1 MKKIFGFRSKG
12 PSPLGPSARPRN
24 NCVGFGR
31 ESASGA
37 HMPRYHIHDKDMG
50 KIHKAASVGDVAKVQ
65 HILILGKSGVN
76 DRDKKDR
83 TALHLACAYGH
94 PEVVTLLVERKC
106 EIDACDGESSTALI
120 KAVQCQEEECAT
132 ILLEHGANPDVMDSR
147 GNTALH
153 YAVLSENTSIAAK
166 LLAHNANMEA
176 KNKDDLTPLLLAVK
190 ENKQHIVEF
199 LVKKKTSCH
208 AVDQLGSNRQLFEYD
223 GKRQKTSENSNPVDN
238 GSEDESLSRSSHKPD
253 PADSWPS
260 SDEDDYSFDTKN
272 VPKINLTE
280 LWAAAQQSKK
290 NQTKCGI
297 ENLEN
302 SSLFDNSNSN
312 SEHEDAVEIG
322 PGTSAGVRTSSP
334 SCPSPE
340 PVEGATEPAIGR
352 EENGTDIVESAS
364 QENDTDIVES
374 TSQENGAEIVES
386 ASQENGANI
395 VERASQE
402 QPNHSNLAYASGWHK
417 SNKSEMMTALGLGED
432 EDEESPWDSESIS
445 DSVSLKGVDRFYGAA
460 DPTGQTRV
468 HGQVEDVTYIPSCMS
483 GSRNFKMA
491 KLEESRNVGIPVAH
505 KETLRKY
512 PVMEPSI
519 KKPDPVLNKT
529 AGMKDV
535 QTFRSEPD
543 LEEQKRLGGSED
555 SQRKVEEKRKYKN
568 NEAKLSGS
576 LYSGAADSVENGVNQ
591 QSGKADDQQFPVKG
605 DKEHDRGPPLLMKEM
620 KKKENEKCV
629 SRESVTMPMTE
640 KPGSPPGGPLHL
652 QDGSSLSDTDQS
664 ETRPTK
670 KASIKNNKV
679 KKQVAAVDD
688 LDDLNELSE
697 TASEDCELQCP
708 DYESVL
714 CEIEHLRM
722 ECRDIVS
729 LLKIRDAVYS
739 YKRLIEF
746 KRSHCE
752 LLTGKLKRMEN
763 KFKELQKEV
772 SETKEVR
779 SLLEHEKAEWE
790 QELSSLRFALKQEE
804 EKRRSADLLSEKTME
819 QLRRKDEQYQSE
831 VEGKQQLEV
840 SLRTLDMELKTVRNH
855 LNQVLEERNE
865 IQRQL
870 SQEQNARMLQD
881 GILANHLCKQK
892 EIEMAQKRMT
902 SEVSVSHEKEKDL
915 LHKNQR
921 LQDEIAMLRLEMDTV
936 KSHNQEKEKKYL
948 EDIKTANEKS
958 DKLQR
963 TIKLNEETFTKT
975 IFQYNGQLNNLK
987 TENTMLSSKLE
998 NEKQNKERL
1007 ETDVESFRS
1016 RLASAMHDH
1025 AEIQASKRD
1034 LEIAFQRARD
1044 EWLRLQDKMNFDL
1057 SNLRDNNEILSQQ
1070 LSKTEKKLNSLE
1082 IEFHHTKDALR
1093 EKTLALKHV
1102 QRDLN
1107 QTQCQMKEVEHLYQ
1121 DEQGKVNKYMGKQE
1135 SIEERLSQ
1143 LQSENMLLRQ
1153 QLDDASNKADSKD
1166 KTIVN
1171 IQDQFHDMLG
1181 RLQAEGQKHR
1191 LMLED
1196 RNKELVSECSHF
1208 KERLCQY
1215 ENEKA
1220 EREVVVR
1227 RLQQELAD
1235 TLKKQSM
1242 SEASLEVSSRYRSNL
1257 EDEARDLKKKLG
1269 QLRSQLQEAQDQHRE
1284 AVQHA
1289 EKMQDHL
1296 QKLELENSN
1305 FKITIKNQSEKIEQL
1320 QENLSSV
1327 NLSEEDKEKLKK
1339 LAEVK
1344 ESLECTLE
1352 QEQKRNDAL
1361 EEELRGFKELLK
1373 KTKKELSE
1381 HENRELNRH
1390 QDIKNSQFEMDI
1402 PVNMLIK
1409 KIDDL
1414 TSKLE
1419 TTSSKCLHLGKKNQ
1433 VLQQEL
1439 LLMKTIQKKC
1449 VKLEKNKRKLEQE
1462 VDSLRSHMEKNM
1474 VEHSQLQQ
1482 YRREVEEQARQDLV
1496 EKLKQVNLFLQAQAA
1511 SQENLEQLRESSNAS
1526 VRSQMELRIKDLESQ
1541 LSRMKS
1547 QEDFDKIELEK
1558 YKQLYQEE
1566 LRVRKS
1572 LSSKLNK
1579 TNERLEEA
1587 STKLLLEEQQNR
1599 SLLSSL
1605 STRPIVECPCV
1616 GGLHNSLVFNR
1627 TLIPRENIVIPT
1639 SSLQPSNKRME
1650 IYLTKMHQELE
1661 KSINRELK
1669 EAAAELESEFC
1680 RVSPLGSATKPGQDL
1695 LSEASQEYIDILKKK
1710 YTIC

>member
-12 PSPLGPSARPRN
+12 PSPLGPPARPRN
-24 NCVGFGR
+24 NSVGFGR
-31 ESASGA
+31 ESARGA

-132 ILLEHGANPDVMDSR
+132 ILLEHGANPDVMDGS

-153 YAVLSENTSIAAK
+153 YAVLSENTSIVAK
-166 LLAHNANMEA
+166 LLAHDANMEA

-208 AVDQLGSNRQLFEYD
+208 AVDQLGSNRQIFEYD
-223 GKRQKTSENSNPVDN
+223 GKRQKNSENSNPVDN
-238 GSEDESLSRSSHKPD
+238 GSEDESLSRSSHIPD

-260 SDEDDYSFDTKN
+260 SDEDDYSLDNKN

-290 NQTKCGI
+290 NQTKCGV
-297 ENLEN
+297 ENLGN
-302 SSLFDNSNSN
+302 STLFDNSNSN
-312 SEHEDAVEIG
+312 SEDEDAVEIG
-322 PGTSAGVRTSSP
+322 PGTSARVRTSSL
-334 SCPSPE
+334 SCPSPD

-364 QENDTDIVES
+364 HEN
-374 TSQENGAEIVES
+374 S
-386 ASQENGANI
+386 ADI
-395 VERASQE
+395 VERASHKNSADIVERASRE

-417 SNKSEMMTALGLGED
+417 SNKSEMMSALGLGED

-445 DSVSLKGVDRFYGAA
+445 DSVSLKGVGRFYGAA
-460 DPTGQTRV
+460 DQTGETRV
-468 HGQVEDVTYIPSCMS
+468 HGQVE
-483 GSRNFKMA
+483 
-491 KLEESRNVGIPVAH
+491 
-505 KETLRKY
+505 ETLRKY
-512 PVMEPSI
+512 PVIEPTI

-535 QTFRSEPD
+535 QMLKSEPD
-543 LEEQKRLGGSED
+543 LEEQKRPSGGEGG
-555 SQRKVEEKRKYKN
+555 QRKAEEKKKYKD
-568 NEAKLSGS
+568 NEAKLSGNV
-576 LYSGAADSVENGVNQ
+576 YSGAADSVENGVNQ
-591 QSGKADDQQFPVKG
+591 QSGKTDEQQLSVKG
-605 DKEHDRGPPLLMKEM
+605 NKEHERGPPLLMKEM
-620 KKKENEKCV
+620 KKKENEKWV
-629 SRESVTMPMTE
+629 SRESVTMPVTE
-640 KPGSPPGGPLHL
+640 KAGSPPGGSLHL

-670 KASIKNNKV
+670 KTSIKNNKIRN
-679 KKQVAAVDD
+679 QVAAMDD
-688 LDDLNELSE
+688 LDDLNESSE
-697 TASEDCELQCP
+697 TASEDYQLQCP

-714 CEIEHLRM
+714 CELEHLRV
-722 ECRDIVS
+722 ECRDIVG

-779 SLLEHEKAEWE
+779 SLLEHEKAEWA

-819 QLRRKDEQYQSE
+819 QLRRKEEQYQSE

-840 SLRTLDMELKTVRNH
+840 SLRTLDMELKTVRSH

-975 IFQYNGQLNNLK
+975 IFQYNGQLNNL
-987 TENTMLSSKLE
+987 TAENTMLSSKLE
-998 NEKQNKERL
+998 SEKQNKERL

-1034 LEIAFQRARD
+1034 LEVAFQRARD

-1227 RLQQELAD
+1227 QLQQELAD

-1352 QEQKRNDAL
+1352 QEQKRNYAL
-1361 EEELRGFKELLK
+1361 EEELREFKELLK
-1373 KTKKELSE
+1373 KTKRELSE
-1381 HENRELNRH
+1381 HENRELNLH
-1390 QDIKNSQFEMDI
+1390 QDIKNSQFEVDI

-1419 TTSSKCLHLGKKNQ
+1419 TASSKCLHLGKKNQ

-1449 VKLEKNKRKLEQE
+1449 LKLEKNKRKLEQE
-1462 VDSLRSHMEKNM
+1462 VESLRSHMEKNM
-1474 VEHSQLQQ
+1474 VERSQVQQ

-1579 TNERLEEA
+1579 TNERLEET
-1587 STKLLLEEQQNR
+1587 STKLLLEEQQSR

-1605 STRPIVECPCV
+1605 STRPVVECPCV